1 VKRAALPY
9 FQHLGAADYRVMP
22 WKNGLGTT
30 TEIAIH
36 PPSADLAG
44 TPFDWRVSMADVNAD
59 GDFSLFPGYDR
70 TIMVATGAG
79 MELDFDAAP
88 GQMLQAP
95 GAMTAFSGDRRTHCR
110 LLRGPVRDFNVMS
123 RRGRVEHH
131 CDAVSD
137 GPLEFIWEPGSEA
150 FLCYCISGTL
160 VLKMR
165 SLREWELEEDQC
177 LLFPA
182 GQEDSLRSNLVTMPH
197 TRGSLGV
204 LVRLRRM
211 RTDKMPHDG

>member
-1 VKRAALPY
+1 MRRNPLPY
-9 FQHLGAADYRVMP
+9 FRSLGLGDYRVMP

-44 TPFDWRVSMADVNAD
+44 TPFDWRVSMAEVKED
-59 GDFSLFPGYDR
+59 GDFSSFPGYDR
-70 TIMVATGAG
+70 SILVAEGAG
-79 MELDFDAAP
+79 MELGFDAAP
-88 GQMLQAP
+88 SALLQGR
-95 GAMTAFSGDRRTHCR
+95 GAMTRFSGDWRTRCR
-110 LLRGPVRDFNVMS
+110 LLGGPVQDFNVMT

-131 CDAVSD
+131 CDLLSG

-150 FLCYCISGTL
+150 FLCFCIRGTL

-165 SLREWELEEDQC
+165 DLQEWELERDQC

-182 GQEDSLRSNLVTMPH
+182 GQEESLRSNLVAMAH
-197 TRGSLGV
+197 TRESLGA
-204 LVRLRRM
+204 LVRLE
-211 RTDKMPHDG
+211 TL